1 MPQPVRRVVS
11 LAPNLTETIFALGL
25 GDLLVGDTDYCNYPP
40 EALQKAHVGGPVN
53 PSLEEIMALHPD
65 LILATR
71 DINRLVTVQALAQL
85 GVAVYVTDPRTVDQ
99 VLSSTQRLSGL
110 LGASEQASKLV
121 ASLHN
126 RLQQLGERLS
136 GSEPRSVFFITWVDP
151 LISVGRDTFLA
162 DALRL
167 AGARSVIATP
177 EDWPNINLE
186 QVLHLQPEY
195 LIFSSDDPGQI
206 QHQVTELRGR
216 AGWQGLEA
224 LRQNRII
231 ILQRSLQPSRAA
243 PGGYHRKARACAARR
258 QVYLRAPGS
267 AAILGRSVSYLLVN
281 LGSPLTMRPL
291 TLGRVL
297 RICALLSV
305 VLVAVVLLALR
316 LGAVP
321 FSLGDLGQN
330 LWWLAS
336 GHPEKLSTDF
346 RLIMVDI
353 RLPRIL
359 LGIFVGAALS
369 VAGASFQALLRNPL
383 ADPYVLGVSNGA
395 ALGVLVALLV
405 APALPF
411 MTPLAA
417 FLGATTTIS
426 AVYLLGRRQGQL
438 DSSTLLLA
446 GIITASFLSAII
458 MFLMT
463 TLASR
468 DLRGIAFWLMGDL
481 STALP
486 RGLLWV
492 LVVGFFSATAA
503 IYTTASDL
511 NLLLAGER
519 EAMHLGVDVTRVKLV
534 VYISASV
541 LTGLAV
547 AVSGAIG
554 YVGLLVPHL
563 MRMLFGSD
571 YRLLIPT
578 SAIGGAIAV
587 VLADTLARTV
597 VAPTELPVGAMTAMA
612 GAPFF
617 IYLLRR
623 RLA

>member
-1 MPQPVRRVVS
+1 MRPVTLARVV
-11 LAPNLTETIFALGL
+11 
-25 GDLLVGDTDYCNYPP
+25 
-40 EALQKAHVGGPVN
+40 
-53 PSLEEIMALHPD
+53 
-65 LILATR
+65 
-71 DINRLVTVQALAQL
+71 
-85 GVAVYVTDPRTVDQ
+85 
-99 VLSSTQRLSGL
+99 
-110 LGASEQASKLV
+110 
-121 ASLHN
+121 
-126 RLQQLGERLS
+126 
-136 GSEPRSVFFITWVDP
+136 
-151 LISVGRDTFLA
+151 
-162 DALRL
+162 
-167 AGARSVIATP
+167 
-177 EDWPNINLE
+177 
-186 QVLHLQPEY
+186 
-195 LIFSSDDPGQI
+195 
-206 QHQVTELRGR
+206 
-216 AGWQGLEA
+216 
-224 LRQNRII
+224 
-231 ILQRSLQPSRAA
+231 
-243 PGGYHRKARACAARR
+243 
-258 QVYLRAPGS
+258 
-267 AAILGRSVSYLLVN
+267 
-281 LGSPLTMRPL
+281 
-291 TLGRVL
+291 
-297 RICALLSV
+297 RICVLLSL

-321 FSLGDLGQN
+321 FSLGELGQN

-336 GHPEKLSTDF
+336 GHPERLSTDF

-359 LGIFVGAALS
+359 LGIFVGASLS

-395 ALGVLVALLV
+395 ALGVLVALLL
-405 APALPF
+405 APTLPL

-417 FLGATTTIS
+417 FLGATATIS
-426 AVYLLGRRQGQL
+426 VVYLLGRRQGQL

-446 GIITASFLSAII
+446 GIISASFLSAII
-458 MFLMT
+458 MFLMS

-492 LVVGFFSATAA
+492 LVVGFLSATGA

-519 EAMHLGVDVTRVKLV
+519 EALHLGVDVTRVKLV

-578 SAIGGAIAV
+578 SALGGAIAV
-587 VLADTLARTV
+587 VLADTLARTI